1 MGMIGGFSTSFEK
14 NTGKQT
20 GLSSVVVC
28 FQIPPVGPGAWFD
41 WPNLD
46 FTNCPRRAS
55 CRRPGPRLGPAR
67 FSGALAGK
75 LLPSRGTVN
84 HSWVRSSQFQVGGSE
99 HAYINAPIPPNQ
111 IEKRDQKR

>member
-1 MGMIGGFSTSFEK
+1 MEMNGGFSISFGK
-14 NTGKQT
+14 NSGKQT

-28 FQIPPVGPGAWFD
+28 FQIRPVGPGALFD

-46 FTNCPRRAS
+46 FTNCPWDRAS

-75 LLPSRGTVN
+75 SLASRGTVN
-84 HSWVRSSQFQVGGSE
+84 HFWVRSSQFQVGESE
-99 HAYINAPIPPNQ
+99 HAYI
-111 IEKRDQKR
+111 

>member
-1 MGMIGGFSTSFEK
+1 MERFPYRLKK
-14 NTGKQT
+14 NTGKQI

-28 FQIPPVGPGAWFD
+28 FQIPPVGPGA
-41 WPNLD
+41 
-46 FTNCPRRAS
+46 

-75 LLPSRGTVN
+75 SLPSRGTVN
-84 HSWVRSSQFQVGGSE
+84 HFWVRSSQFQVGESE
-99 HAYINAPIPPNQ
+99 HAYISALIPPNQ